1 MFDTWYNTSM
11 VATFC
16 LLAVHIWVLPRKSY
30 FCQMVSKQKALYVSW
45 FLILNKDNDQLIT
58 PTLCCCWMMH
68 RTFSCHQ
75 LCCRTSRSRSGQDAA
90 RSDFFGSK
98 ILRQQNFEAIPKHFS
113 PPSSPQT
120 PVTAGVGGC
129 WTAKLN
135 LKRNPQFLILKY
147 IWNSQRESSIKR
159 IWEQSCQK
167 FQSMFSQIHLV
178 SLLYTFRWAD

>member
-1 MFDTWYNTSM
+1 M
-11 VATFC
+11 VASVC
-16 LLAVHIWVLPRKSY
+16 LLFIWILPRKSY

-68 RTFSCHQ
+68 RTFTEGPSAVTSYVA
-75 LCCRTSRSRSGQDAA
+75 RTSRSRSGQDAA
-90 RSDFFGSK
+90 RSDFFGKK

-135 LKRNPQFLILKY
+135 LKRNPQILILK
-147 IWNSQRESSIKR
+147 IWNSQINQENLGPILSNISIN
-159 IWEQSCQK
+159 
-167 FQSMFSQIHLV
+167 V
-178 SLLYTFRWAD
+178 